1 MHDTD
6 SKQQIDM
13 KSARQ
18 ARLGAQIARILALVF
33 AICSLAF
40 AGALAKND
48 ESTPDQLI
56 DDTNWRITSPPDK
69 AICKCLNFSDCFE
82 FRMTHPLHPP
92 DVEMTQAI
100 KSKLRRG
107 AFVKVSFSA
116 RTTEPHNTIYVV
128 YHLTNPPFTKVWEKE
143 IVINDRKPSKQFID
157 ETIPSNY
164 PGEHSLTFLLGKCAG
179 RVELDDISV
188 RVKALLP
195 AQDPEVVAIMNAV
208 KPDRV
213 AERIKAVRTG
223 ILTVKV
229 KDKTGQSVPN
239 VKVEVKQLRHQFL
252 FGCELGGLRLDDHS
266 DFQRSYQK
274 RFLDLFNYATLPCNW
289 QTIEP
294 TRGNYDF
301 KRVDEMAKWCADHH
315 IKTKGRALIENY
327 FDPPWLQTEPAK
339 AVPMAREWVTECIKH
354 TAKSVPTWDVISDVL
369 DAVDSDEHTYL
380 PRWLKQEQKKH
391 ANYSEDLAKIKAAT
405 DVVASGLIWA
415 KSAASGKDQV
425 FILSENECGDE
436 LQKML
441 VLLEQKDGLP
451 GGVGI
456 SSQMYQSK
464 KRWEFDQLYSV
475 SNNCAKFA
483 PVHWTSVMVLSGD
496 DKAKLNWD
504 KPYSDWLSTVRGEA
518 DQSDYVEHMYRV
530 LFSNP
535 NIVSISWAELSDKN
549 IWIGAPGGL
558 LRRNGTAKP
567 AYNKLMQLI
576 HKEWWTNVPPGTTGK
591 DGVFKAEPLFFGDY
605 DIAITDQKGNVTHQ
619 QVQFRFSKDLLINL

>member
-208 KPDRV
+208 KPD
-213 AERIKAVRTG
+213 
-223 ILTVKV
+223 
-229 KDKTGQSVPN
+229 
-239 VKVEVKQLRHQFL
+239 
-252 FGCELGGLRLDDHS
+252 
-266 DFQRSYQK
+266 
-274 RFLDLFNYATLPCNW
+274 
-289 QTIEP
+289 
-294 TRGNYDF
+294 
-301 KRVDEMAKWCADHH
+301 
-315 IKTKGRALIENY
+315 
-327 FDPPWLQTEPAK
+327 
-339 AVPMAREWVTECIKH
+339 
-354 TAKSVPTWDVISDVL
+354 
-369 DAVDSDEHTYL
+369 
-380 PRWLKQEQKKH
+380 
-391 ANYSEDLAKIKAAT
+391 
-405 DVVASGLIWA
+405 
-415 KSAASGKDQV
+415 
-425 FILSENECGDE
+425 
-436 LQKML
+436 
-441 VLLEQKDGLP
+441 
-451 GGVGI
+451 
-456 SSQMYQSK
+456 
-464 KRWEFDQLYSV
+464 
-475 SNNCAKFA
+475 
-483 PVHWTSVMVLSGD
+483 
-496 DKAKLNWD
+496 
-504 KPYSDWLSTVRGEA
+504 
-518 DQSDYVEHMYRV
+518 
-530 LFSNP
+530 
-535 NIVSISWAELSDKN
+535 
-549 IWIGAPGGL
+549 
-558 LRRNGTAKP
+558 
-567 AYNKLMQLI
+567 
-576 HKEWWTNVPPGTTGK
+576 
-591 DGVFKAEPLFFGDY
+591 
-605 DIAITDQKGNVTHQ
+605 
-619 QVQFRFSKDLLINL
+619 